1 MADDEQK
8 GEHALKDAQNKMAEM
23 EDALQPARENLTGLL
38 RNYQELLNIKLTL
51 DVEIAT
57 YRKMLE
63 GEESR

>member
-38 RNYQELLNIKLTL
+38 RDYQELLNIKLTL